1 MSDPIEKLTRL
12 GDALEGAPMPLPAS
26 EIRARGDRIR
36 RRKHAV
42 IAGASAAVIAAVAV
56 PVIALTVGGSDK
68 AGNDFTETPSPSVSD
83 PVPSAALT
91 AENLITSEDAGPAYG
106 GAGDWAVSSSYRGD
120 GQDVFHQCTPSA
132 LADFGAQPVFRRD
145 FDLDPARVPTG
156 WMTAIAGEFRDAA
169 SARAAYDDLSAALRD
184 CDQSVTVPKNYAL
197 DREED
202 VPIGV
207 DGEAHRILATY
218 DFSGPDIHAKAI
230 METGLVLSGDRIEI
244 VTSVLG
250 AQDYDFE
257 NPPMEAILPRAAER
271 LVFGGGTEPSE
282 TATPTPVWPTTIPAG
297 FPLISGWP
305 QDDGSSEYQLDEPS
319 ADNQAMIPAGE
330 LDACGRSAVDPGA
343 VDRLTTRLTPPAES
357 YVRELQLFPTDQEAV
372 TYVAHLRALYGDCPA
387 EGSTPTITT
396 EVMDGAV
403 GEESLLVTRVGEEIY
418 RTVINVVRIG
428 NAVVV
433 DLASDEGLAADVQDL
448 ATETRENLADV
459 IAAMAGLQD
468 DSGDAGSSPDPT
480 APAKTTT
487 VPASFPLDLAL
498 GEPPVSDGETT
509 VEGPGPDV
517 PGVDPETACGVALA
531 MPNAGSP
538 DPEHELGYSVST
550 IEGYDGRT
558 IHAYPTAQDAV
569 DQMEQLRAQL
579 QGCGRD
585 SEGDGLSDRVWRS
598 FNSDTGYDSVTF
610 GWYYA
615 PTESQGATA
624 GGLYT
629 VVRVG
634 NAILAV
640 SWGGEYSADYQRDAA
655 PNQVELA
662 KLIGAEMC
670 VFAEAGC

>member
-83 PVPSAALT
+83 PVRSAALT

-106 GAGDWAVSSSYRGD
+106 GAGAWAASSTYRGD

-132 LADFGAQPVFRRD
+132 LADFAAQPVFRRD

-184 CDQSVTVPKNYAL
+184 CDQGVTVPKNYAL

-282 TATPTPVWPTTIPAG
+282 TATPTPVWPSTIPAV

-319 ADNQAMIPAGE
+319 IDNQAMIPAGE
-330 LDACGRSAVDPGA
+330 LDACGNSAVDPGA
-343 VDRLTTRLTPPAES
+343 IDRLTTRLTPPAES
-357 YVRELQLFPTDQEAV
+357 YIRELQLFPTDQEAV

-468 DSGDAGSSPDPT
+468 GSGDAGTDPS
-480 APAKTTT
+480 APAGTTT
-487 VPASFPLDLAL
+487 IPDDFPLGLALSEPPDGDVRSGPEVAGVDAETICGADLAL
-498 GEPPVSDGETT
+498 
-509 VEGPGPDV
+509 
-517 PGVDPETACGVALA
+517 
-531 MPNAGSP
+531 PNAGRP
-538 DPEHELGYSVST
+538 DPEHELGYAVSDV
-550 IEGYDGRT
+550 EGYDGRT

-569 DQMEQLRAQL
+569 DQMELLRSQV
-579 QGCGRD
+579 QGCDRD
-585 SEGDGLSDRVWRS
+585 SGGDGLSDRLWRL

-610 GWYYA
+610 GWTYEVKSGVGA
-615 PTESQGATA
+615 PA
-624 GGLYT
+624 GRLYT
-629 VVRVG
+629 VIRVG
-634 NAILAV
+634 NAVLAV
-640 SWGGEYSADYQRDAA
+640 EWAGEYSADYQADAA

-662 KLIGAEMC
+662 KLIAAEMC
-670 VFAEAGC
+670 VFAAAGC